1 MLRLTLLPL
10 VLWATTLHAQQATV
24 ATGGN
29 ATGTGGS
36 ASYSVGQPA
45 YTTLSAAG
53 GTVAQGVQ
61 QPYEISAGT
70 SVGEYDGAFT
80 LTAAP
85 NPATDVLELAAAGP
99 LPARTRYH
107 LRNTAGQLLAN
118 APITGERT
126 RIAMN
131 GLAPGIYL
139 LDVASPDG
147 PLRTFRIVK
156 Y

>member
-1 MLRLTLLPL
+1 
-10 VLWATTLHAQQATV
+10 
-24 ATGGN
+24 
-29 ATGTGGS
+29 
-36 ASYSVGQPA
+36 
-45 YTTLSAAG
+45 
-53 GTVAQGVQ
+53 VAQGVQ

-70 SVGEYDGAFT
+70 SVDEHDGAFT

>member
-1 MLRLTLLPL
+1 MRHLLLPL
-10 VLWATTLHAQQATV
+10 ALCATTLHAQQATV
-24 ATGGN
+24 ASGGD

-53 GTVAQGVQ
+53 GSVAQGVQ
-61 QPYEISAGT
+61 QPYEISVSTGMDEDA
-70 SVGEYDGAFT
+70 SAFF

-85 NPATDVLELAAAGP
+85 NPATDLLELATAGP
-99 LPARTRYH
+99 LPVRTRYH
-107 LRNTAGQLLAN
+107 LRNTAGQLLAT
-118 APITGERT
+118 APITSERT

-139 LDVASPDG
+139 LDVSSPDG

-156 Y
+156 H

>member
-1 MLRLTLLPL
+1 MLRLTLLL
-10 VLWATTLHAQQATV
+10 FVLRATTLHAQQATV

-53 GTVAQGVQ
+53 GSVAQGVQ
-61 QPYEISAGT
+61 QPYEISTDT
-70 SVGEYDGAFT
+70 SVGERDGFFI

-139 LDVASPDG
+139 LEVASPDG
-147 PLRTFRIVK
+147 PLRSFRIVK
-156 Y
+156 H